1 VVVGYDDPY
10 KAEEVRLKLRKLQSE
25 HLLDL
30 EDAVVA
36 VKDERGKVKLHQ
48 AVNLSADGAV
58 SGGFCGSLTGLIF
71 LDNEHSDA
79 RQMNDSGSSLVP
91 AIRASS
97 QASVIQLKAQ
107 GELRGS
113 CERNFLAGQ
122 GVVHSDRK
130 IASQLS
136 PLLVAIR
143 PNSKLKGYRTR
154 AEVDDVD

>member
-1 VVVGYDDPY
+1 MY
-10 KAEEVRLKLRKLQSE
+10 QSSPRQ
-25 HLLDL
+25 LG
-30 EDAVVA
+30 VY
-36 VKDERGKVKLHQ
+36 RQ
-48 AVNLSADGAV
+48 S
-58 SGGFCGSLTGLIF
+58 LIF

-79 RQMNDSGSSLVP
+79 RQMNGSGSSLVP

-154 AEVDDVD
+154 AEVDEVD